1 MWPSFNYGARLDTE
15 SFRLCYK
22 QNWLMILTAQEIYKN
37 KALVG
42 LVHAFLGDLYRG
54 VSRIISILG
63 EQHDASYHTCRNKVF
78 KEGVDLKYSS

>member
-1 MWPSFNYGARLDTE
+1 
-15 SFRLCYK
+15 
-22 QNWLMILTAQEIYKN
+22 MIMTAQEIYKN

-63 EQHDASYHTCRNKVF
+63 EQHDASDHTCSYKVF
-78 KEGVDLKYSS
+78 EQGGELK